1 MAKSKQQ
8 KADSKDKLVKLF
20 KDSSSVV
27 FTDYQGLT
35 VPKADLLRK
44 RMREQNVSYMV
55 AKKSIINLAAKEAG
69 LEVDVKTMPGMIGV
83 AFGSEDEIA
92 PAKILGDMTKET
104 PIKLVG
110 GIFGKKAM
118 PKDQVIALSKLPG
131 KQQLL
136 GMLVSVIAG
145 PMSGFVRALDA
156 IGKKKET
163 ANA

>member
-1 MAKSKQQ
+1 MAKSKAQ
-8 KADSKDKLVKLF
+8 KSLSKDKLVELF
-20 KDSSSVV
+20 KKSSSAV
-27 FTDYQGLT
+27 FADYQGLT
-35 VPKADLLRK
+35 VAKADKLRK
-44 RMREQNVSYMV
+44 TTREQGVTYMV

-69 LEVDVKTMPGMIGV
+69 LEIDVKSLPGMIGI
-83 AFGSEDEIA
+83 AFGAEDEIA

-110 GIFGKKAM
+110 GIFDKKSIPQA
-118 PKDQVIALSKLPG
+118 QVVALSNLPG

-156 IGKKKET
+156 ISKKET
-163 ANA
+163 VNA

>member
-8 KADSKDKLVKLF
+8 KADTKDKLAKLF

-27 FTDYQGLT
+27 FADYQGLT
-35 VPKADLLRK
+35 VSKADKLRK
-44 RMREQNVSYMV
+44 QTREQGVTYIV
-55 AKKSIINLAAKEAG
+55 AKKSIISLAAKEAG
-69 LEVDVKTMPGMIGV
+69 LEVDVKSMPGMIGV
-83 AFGSEDEIA
+83 AFGTQDEIA
-92 PAKILGDMTKET
+92 PAKLLGDMTKET

-110 GIFGKKAM
+110 GIFDKKSL
-118 PKDQVIALSKLPG
+118 PKEQVIALSKLPG

-156 IGKKKET
+156 ISKKET
-163 ANA
+163 VNA

>member
-8 KADSKDKLVKLF
+8 KADTKDKLAKLF

-27 FTDYQGLT
+27 FADYQGLT
-35 VPKADLLRK
+35 VSKADKLRK
-44 RMREQNVSYMV
+44 QTREQGVTYVV
-55 AKKSIINLAAKEAG
+55 AKKSIISLAAKEAG
-69 LEVDVKTMPGMIGV
+69 LEVDVKSMPGMIGV
-83 AFGSEDEIA
+83 AFGTQDEIA
-92 PAKILGDMTKET
+92 PAKLLGDMSKET

-110 GIFGKKAM
+110 GIFDKKSL
-118 PKDQVIALSKLPG
+118 PKEQVIALSKLPG

-156 IGKKKET
+156 ISKKET
-163 ANA
+163 VNA

>member
-8 KADSKDKLVKLF
+8 KALTKDKLVDLF
-20 KDSSSVV
+20 KKSSSVV
-27 FTDYQGLT
+27 FADYQGLT
-35 VPKADLLRK
+35 VSKADRLRK
-44 RMREQNVSYMV
+44 ASHEQGVTYIV

-69 LEVDVKTMPGMIGV
+69 LEVDVKSMPGMIGI
-83 AFGSEDEIA
+83 AFGSTDEIA
-92 PAKILGDMTKET
+92 PAKLLGDMTKDT

-110 GIFGKKAM
+110 GIFDKKSM
-118 PKDQVIALSKLPG
+118 PQAQVIALSRLPG

-156 IGKKKET
+156 ISKQREAT
-163 ANA
+163 A

>member
-8 KADSKDKLVKLF
+8 KADTKDKLAKLF

-27 FTDYQGLT
+27 FADYQGLT
-35 VPKADLLRK
+35 VSNADKLRK
-44 RMREQNVSYMV
+44 QTREQGVTYVV
-55 AKKSIINLAAKEAG
+55 AKKSIISLAAKEAG
-69 LEVDVKTMPGMIGV
+69 LEVDVKSMPGMIGV
-83 AFGSEDEIA
+83 AFGTQDEIA
-92 PAKILGDMTKET
+92 PAKLLGDMSKET

-110 GIFGKKAM
+110 GIFDKKSL
-118 PKDQVIALSKLPG
+118 PKEQVIALSKLPG

-156 IGKKKET
+156 ISKKET
-163 ANA
+163 VNA

>member
-8 KADSKDKLVKLF
+8 KADTKDKLTKLF
-20 KDSSSVV
+20 KDSVSVV
-27 FTDYQGLT
+27 FADYQGLT
-35 VPKADLLRK
+35 VSKADKLRK
-44 RMREQNVSYMV
+44 QTREQGVTYIV
-55 AKKSIINLAAKEAG
+55 AKKSIISLAAKEAG
-69 LEVDVKTMPGMIGV
+69 LDVDIKGMPGMIGV
-83 AFGSEDEIA
+83 AFGTQDEIA

-110 GIFGKKAM
+110 GIFGKKSL
-118 PKDQVIALSKLPG
+118 PKEQVIVLSKLPG

-156 IGKKKET
+156 ISKKET
-163 ANA
+163 VNA

>member
-8 KADSKDKLVKLF
+8 KADTKDKLAKLF

-27 FTDYQGLT
+27 FADYQGLT
-35 VPKADLLRK
+35 VSKADKLRK
-44 RMREQNVSYMV
+44 QTREQGVTYVV
-55 AKKSIINLAAKEAG
+55 AKKSIIGLAAKEAG
-69 LEVDVKTMPGMIGV
+69 LEVDVKSMPGMIGV
-83 AFGSEDEIA
+83 AFGTQDEIA
-92 PAKILGDMTKET
+92 PAKLLGDMSKET

-110 GIFGKKAM
+110 GIFDKKSL
-118 PKDQVIALSKLPG
+118 PKEQIIALSKLPG

-156 IGKKKET
+156 ISKKET
-163 ANA
+163 VNA

>member
-27 FTDYQGLT
+27 FADYQGLT

-44 RMREQNVSYMV
+44 KMREEGVSYMV

-69 LEVDVKTMPGMIGV
+69 VEVDVKSMPGMLGV
-83 AFGSEDEIA
+83 AFGSVDEIA

-110 GIFGKKAM
+110 GIFEKKVIPQA
-118 PKDQVIALSKLPG
+118 QVVALSKLPG

-136 GMLVSVIAG
+136 GMLVSVVAG